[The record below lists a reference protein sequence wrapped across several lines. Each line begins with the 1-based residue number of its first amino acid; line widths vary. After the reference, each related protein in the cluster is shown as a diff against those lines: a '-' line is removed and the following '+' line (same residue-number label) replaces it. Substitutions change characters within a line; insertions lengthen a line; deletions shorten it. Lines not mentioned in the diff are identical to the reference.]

1 MISIKL
7 ALKNILRIKGRSIMI
22 GIILL
27 VISISVL
34 VSLSI
39 QSGTKETLLEVRQ
52 ELGNDITLEVNMQN
66 MQKKMI
72 ENMQNGGSTKIDIET
87 LTTDIAE
94 QYTESK
100 YIKDYDY
107 SIEVALITDNK
118 VIGENDGESNVSI
131 MNNSEGNSE
140 KGSMTFPEIKLIG
153 NLNSEYQKE
162 FRNGNKTIVDGRLYT
177 KEEVEKKEP
186 VAVISKNLAEL
197 NNLKVGDTFTA
208 KTIDEDEKEVNLKII
223 GLYEDSVQQDI
234 SIPFP
239 YMYRNNE
246 IYTPLTI
253 ADSLRGGTDTKESI
267 INSATYIIDDPVNIS
282 AFKEEV
288 KASGLDLENFVLD
301 ANDESYTKMVGPLEK
316 LNSIIRLFLIIV
328 VITGAIIM
336 VLLMTITTR
345 ERKLEVGIL
354 RSLGVKR
361 GRIALQFITE
371 TLIIVSFAL
380 VIGIMAGKTVSQKT
394 ADYLLQKEVTAQKEA
409 DEENNDN
416 LTNIMIM
423 NDTST
428 DNAQVEAIDKIET
441 RVEIKEILYL
451 ILIALFISSCG
462 SVVSSFW
469 IMKYEPMKILS
480 NRV

>member
-52 ELGNDITLEVNMQN
+52 ELGNDITLEINMQN

>member
-288 KASGLDLENFVLD
+288 IASGLDLENFVLD

>member
-177 KEEVEKKEP
+177 KEEVDKKEP

>member
-7 ALKNILRIKGRSIMI
+7 ALKNIVRIKGRSIMI
-22 GIILL
+22 GIIML
-27 VISISVL
+27 VISISAL

-39 QSGTKETLLEVRQ
+39 QSGTKETLLEARQ
-52 ELGNDITLEVNMQN
+52 KLGSDVTLEVNMQN
-66 MQKKMI
+66 MQKKII
-72 ENMQNGGSTKIDIET
+72 ENMQNGNSTKIDMET
-87 LTTDIAE
+87 LTTEIAE
-94 QYTESK
+94 QYTKSK
-100 YIKDYDY
+100 YVKDYDY
-107 SIEVALITDNK
+107 SIDVPLITDNK
-118 VIGENDGESNVSI
+118 VVGENDGESNVSI

-162 FRNGNKTIVDGRLYT
+162 FKNGNKTIVDGRLYT

-186 VAVISKNLAEL
+186 VVVISKNLADL
-197 NNLKVGDTFTA
+197 NNLEVGDTFTV
-208 KTIDEDEKEVNLKII
+208 KTLGEDSKETDLKII
-223 GLYEDSVQQDI
+223 GLYEDRVQQDI
-234 SIPFP
+234 TIPLPF
-239 YMYRNNE
+239 MSRDNE

-253 ADSLRGGTDTKESI
+253 ADSLRGGIDESI
-267 INSATYIIDDPVNIS
+267 INSATYIIDDPANIA

-288 KASGLDLENFVLD
+288 KANGVDLESFVLD

-336 VLLMTITTR
+336 VLLMIITTR
-345 ERKLEVGIL
+345 ERKFEVGIL

-380 VIGIMAGKTVSQKT
+380 IIGIMAGKTVSQKT

-416 LTNIMIM
+416 PTNIMNIG
-423 NDTST
+423 NSSI
-428 DNAQVEAIDKIET
+428 DNVDVEAIDEIDTK
-441 RVEIKEILYL
+441 VEIKEILYL

>member
-177 KEEVEKKEP
+177 KEEVDKKEP

-409 DEENNDN
+409 YEENNNN